1 MYSNTKGLT
10 SISNAYEVI
19 CFRAGLSIQQ
29 NYFLLAK
36 HLAASLTTK
45 DLTVVMDSD
54 ETLYQSS
61 WSCPDGCIIFEN
73 TVEYWKI
80 F

>member
-1 MYSNTKGLT
+1 MTYYLSQKMYSNTKGLT
-10 SISNAYEVI
+10 SISNAHEVI

-29 NYFLLAK
+29 SYFLLSK

-45 DLTVVMDSD
+45 DLTVLMDSD

-61 WSCPDGCIIFEN
+61 
-73 TVEYWKI
+73 
-80 F
+80 